1 MAHFGTDLYRLDGRV
16 AVVTGAAR
24 GIGETIARQLGAL
37 GATVVLTDLNP
48 DVEVTARRLSD
59 EGLKA
64 DWLAFDVTD
73 VAAVQ
78 AASETI
84 LAKHGRVDAL
94 VANAGISLERNA
106 IEHTQEDWRRVMSL
120 NLDAVFFTTQAFA
133 KPMLAQGNGAI
144 VLISSISGVG
154 ISKPE
159 RHVSYDVSKAGVAH
173 MARSLGVEWAKRGV
187 RVNAV
192 GPGYTDTEM
201 LADVGR
207 SRPEVMQAWLSDIP
221 TGRLLRREEIAS
233 VVGFLLSDAASGVT
247 GHLMMADHGYSV
259 G

>member
-1 MAHFGTDLYRLDGRV
+1 MAHLGSDLYRLDGKV
-16 AVVTGAAR
+16 SVVTGAAR

-37 GATVVLTDLNP
+37 GSTVVLTDLNP
-48 DVEVTARRLSD
+48 DVEATALRLSE
-59 EGLKA
+59 EGIAAEALT
-64 DWLAFDVTD
+64 FDVTD
-73 VAAVQ
+73 FAAVQ
-78 AASETI
+78 AAAETI
-84 LAKHGRVDAL
+84 LAKHGRIDTL
-94 VANAGISLERNA
+94 VANAGISLERDA
-106 IEHTQEDWRRVMSL
+106 VDHTPEEWRRVMSL
-120 NLDAVFFTTQAFA
+120 NLDAVFFTAQAFA
-133 KPMLAQGNGAI
+133 KSMLARGSGAI

-154 ISKPE
+154 ISRPE

-207 SRPEVMQAWLSDIP
+207 SRPDVMQVWLSDIP

>member
-1 MAHFGTDLYRLDGRV
+1 M
-16 AVVTGAAR
+16 
-24 GIGETIARQLGAL
+24 
-37 GATVVLTDLNP
+37 
-48 DVEVTARRLSD
+48 
-59 EGLKA
+59 
-64 DWLAFDVTD
+64 
-73 VAAVQ
+73 
-78 AASETI
+78 
-84 LAKHGRVDAL
+84 
-94 VANAGISLERNA
+94 GISR
-106 IEHTQEDWRRVMSL
+106 
-120 NLDAVFFTTQAFA
+120 
-133 KPMLAQGNGAI
+133 
-144 VLISSISGVG
+144 
-154 ISKPE
+154 PE

-173 MARSLGVEWAKRGV
+173 MARSLGVEWAKSGV

-221 TGRLLRREEIAS
+221 TGRLLKREEIAA

>member
-1 MAHFGTDLYRLDGRV
+1 MVQLGSDLYGLDGRV

-37 GATVVLTDLNP
+37 GASVVLTDLNP
-48 DVEVTARRLSD
+48 EVEATARRLAD
-59 EGLKA
+59 EGLRA
-64 DWLAFDVTD
+64 EALVFDVTD

-78 AASETI
+78 AAAESVM
-84 LAKHGRVDAL
+84 ARHGRVDAL
-94 VANAGISLERNA
+94 VANAGISLERQA
-106 IEHTQEDWRRVMSL
+106 VEHTAEDWRRVMAL

-133 KPMLAQGNGAI
+133 KPMLARGAGAI

-154 ISKPE
+154 ISRPE

-173 MARSLGVEWAKRGV
+173 MARSLGVEWAKSGV

-221 TGRLLRREEIAS
+221 TGRLLKREEIAA